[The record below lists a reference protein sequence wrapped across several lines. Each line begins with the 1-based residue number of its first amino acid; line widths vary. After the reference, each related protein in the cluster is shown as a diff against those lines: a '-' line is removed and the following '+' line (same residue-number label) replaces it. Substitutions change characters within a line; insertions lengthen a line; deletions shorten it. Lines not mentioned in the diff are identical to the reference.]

1 MMADGNGKG
10 IWEYCEFAI
19 VLSSSLQRSRALD
32 LKKDLELQGATV
44 ADPGAK
50 IDVQNVT
57 HIISETIDFPEYAS
71 ARQHMIPVVIPDWIA
86 HSLMRNKEAA
96 IRPYTPDP
104 ALIFSSV
111 SISCADIP
119 SGDKDAIIG
128 AVLSMGGVETNALTK
143 LTTHICALTIEH
155 PKCQQAIEKKL
166 KCKIVLPHWFD
177 DCLKLGKRIDEAPYL
192 LPDPEIFRM
201 RPEDDVPMPQCDSV
215 KGATSPRPD
224 SLLIPYDSHK
234 LSARQLSVFKGKK
247 IMISDDLQL
256 GHRSKKV
263 VEDLI
268 IGGGGEITYAV
279 HGADILICHWRDGIN
294 YTLASRARIDVGN
307 LSWLYHLIAHNEWTS
322 PLKRLLHYPLPRN
335 GIPGFEKFRITLSNY
350 GGEARTYLE
359 NLVIAAGAEF
369 TKSMKQDNTH
379 LITARKSSEKC
390 QAAQEWGIEMI
401 NHLWIEE
408 SYAKCTLQKLTDSR
422 YTHFPPRTNLGE
434 IIGQTFFE
442 LDTLEKI
449 YFPRDPESSSP
460 ETETPKQQCKQT
472 KRKDQGS
479 IVPITNLSETEPSG
493 TETPLRKIAAS
504 GLACRNSNFPRLKTP
519 SNRKVEGAS
528 NNDTP
533 SSTASR
539 NAKDKAMSKIHGLAS
554 DIALYEKEKKRKGNV
569 WGGDRAASKIEK
581 QNLPGENSNPPGKVK
596 EAEYTEE
603 QAPRTAKRARVGPPP
618 VEIRLI
624 ITGYKKWVQN
634 LPKENADTKKLR
646 QAGVLITL
654 NTWQCTHLA
663 APSMVRTKKFLCAL
677 ASAPIIVSTEFI
689 DACLRLN
696 SIPDVNDYLLNDVEN
711 ERKFGVKLKEALA
724 RAKANKHG
732 LLKDV
737 LVYCTDTVP
746 NKPETYKDIVEANGG
761 TFSLYRGRSLFKKTN
776 RNDDEISAEPVYLL
790 SGTSKV
796 EKDLWPKFIQMTRD
810 GNMIPRIVETEWILD
825 TAMSQQNKWDKK
837 YLLYEDD

>member
-279 HGADILICHWRDGIN
+279 HGADIFICHWRDGIN

-581 QNLPGENSNPPGKVK
+581 QNLPGENSNPLGKVK